1 MKPAEQQ
8 PITTEIR
15 LADGVFMKTM
25 VIQKAGTAVPQHAH
39 IFDHV
44 SVLVR
49 GSVALARNGG
59 EPLKF
64 AAPAG
69 ILIAARVKHLFTAL
83 EDDTIILCVHDI
95 GTAEGVAIAEEHH
108 IVDPA

>member
-8 PITTEIR
+8 PISTEIR

-39 IFDHV
+39 SFDHV

-49 GSVALARNGG
+49 GSVKIEREGRPDLICLV
-59 EPLKF
+59 PT
-64 AAPAG
+64 G
-69 ILIAARVKHLFTAL
+69 ITILARVKHLFTAL